1 MKKKYLLIISIIILV
16 FTLVSCGK
24 NDGEV
29 GKEVEL
35 YPAYTKEG
43 NKKLWGFIDKKGNFK
58 VKGQFSQVEEFDD
71 YGVAKVYQ
79 EGKVGLINEDGEL
92 ILPIMYDS
100 ISETKEGVITALQDK
115 MYSIV
120 DTTGKILYTT
130 NDYVFLG
137 QSGDGYI
144 AAGKVIDDEVKMGYI
159 NKNGKVLVRPE
170 YSLAYDFKNG
180 KALVM
185 ISEGEYALI
194 DKKGK
199 VVKEFNYKIMSP
211 NANNESFIFSDD
223 DYILGYLD
231 ENGDVLVKPKF
242 ANAYLYEDGM
252 AIVYDSKTF
261 DKKDKWGVI
270 DDKGKFIIKPQ
281 FTSITYLGEGLFA
294 VSKDPIE
301 SSDMFVKKAIMN
313 AEGKKVTDFDFYK
326 IGKVKNDYISASDGE
341 KTFLL
346 VLKGKK
352 ATKLPEIEGVGEL
365 TCFNKVIKAN
375 IDDRLSYYNTDG
387 KLIWEEDRTYKLQGK
402 GVVTEKKYSPK
413 VGVRIYYPEL
423 NNIGDDKLQ
432 NQLNEELYRL
442 FVTEPMEGLEKGE
455 VDTTLNIE
463 YSVRRSNDLLV
474 VQKSSYYYM
483 EDAAHGM
490 PTEETYHIDLN
501 TGEFYKLSDLFKAN
515 SNYVDKLSEIV
526 KEQIAQRLNEGKGV
540 YFVDEFEN
548 IREDQ
553 NFVLFKD
560 YIQLYFYPYEVANQA
575 EGFPR
580 FNIQY
585 EDIDDIIDVDSDFW
599 WSFTSMK
606 KGN

>member
-1 MKKKYLLIISIIILV
+1 MKKRYLLIISIIILT
-16 FTLVSCGK
+16 FTLASCGK
-24 NDGEV
+24 EV
-29 GKEVEL
+29 GKEVGL
-35 YPAYTKEG
+35 YPAYTKKG
-43 NKKLWGFIDKKGNFK
+43 NRKVWGFIDKKGNFK

-120 DTTGKILYTT
+120 DTTGKILFTT

-137 QSGDGYI
+137 QSSDGYI

-159 NKNGKVLVRPE
+159 DKNGKVLVRPE

-211 NANNESFIFSDD
+211 DVNNGTFIYSDD
-223 DYILGYLD
+223 DNILGYLD

-252 AIVYDSKTF
+252 AIVYNSNTF

-270 DDKGKFIIKPQ
+270 DDKGKFKIKPQ

-560 YIQLYFYPYEVANQA
+560 YIQLYFYPYEVANQG